1 MNVMAGLLVFCQMLL
16 IRVAE
21 HRGCFRGGHLVRNVA
36 AAHPIGLAQ
45 AVRRTTRQLR
55 LVLEESECLLNEG
68 GMVLED
74 AAMPGVRE
82 NAQLRFREP
91 ARELE

>member
-1 MNVMAGLLVFCQMLL
+1 MLL

-21 HRGCFRGGHLVRNVA
+21 HRGFRGGHLD
-36 AAHPIGLAQ
+36 
-45 AVRRTTRQLR
+45 RTSPLRIR
-55 LVLEESECLLNEG
+55 LVWRRRCTGPRGQLCLLLEESECLLNEG